1 MNKHYENIREQLN
14 KVQELAMRF
23 CEYGNT
29 DGLYKYASGY
39 KTSIQNIKEVLSA
52 ERCYIDLTTKDMLE
66 IPKKMSDTRNLIA
79 DLSGVLIDLLT
90 NIENENNEL
99 IYRYAN
105 EIINRLERF
114 GY

>member
-23 CEYGNT
+23 YEYGNT

-39 KTSIQNIKEVLSA
+39 KASIQNIKEILSA